1 MYSAKPNIS
10 RQEQAAINSLRQDKT
25 INILCADKGNATVV
39 MDKTEYDRKVA
50 DILNSASYRQFKKD
64 PTQSIERRL
73 QQKLLSLQRSGNITQ
88 PLYRQLRPSN
98 SKCPRF
104 FGQPKI
110 HKEDAP
116 LRPIAA
122 CRGGPTYDTA
132 KHLAKILCSLV
143 RNTKQHVKNS
153 E

>member
-1 MYSAKPNIS
+1 
-10 RQEQAAINSLRQDKT
+10 
-25 INILCADKGNATVV
+25 

-50 DILNSASYRQFKKD
+50 DILNSASYHELQKD

-98 SKCPRF
+98 SKCPSF
-104 FGQPKI
+104 FGRPKI

-122 CRGGPTYDTA
+122 CRGGSTYDTA
-132 KHLAKILCSLV
+132 KHLAKILCPLAG
-143 RNTKQHVKNS
+143 NTEHHVKNS

>member
-1 MYSAKPNIS
+1 
-10 RQEQAAINSLRQDKT
+10 
-25 INILCADKGNATVV
+25 
-39 MDKTEYDRKVA
+39 MDKMEYDRKVA
-50 DILNSASYRQFKKD
+50 DILNSASYRELQKD

-110 HKEDAP
+110 HKEDVP
-116 LRPIAA
+116 LRPIVAS
-122 CRGGPTYDTA
+122 RGGPTYDTA
-132 KHLAKILCSLV
+132 KHLAKILCPLV